1 MSKPPSTAETP
12 KAASRPN
19 AKSAKAKRP
28 KAGQNAKP
36 KAAFKAALKTVT
48 ALEAAKLV
56 AVVVTKTADSAQVFI
71 DGVGLPEGTDRVN
84 LAVGG
89 HRLRLKI
96 KGDAGKTWKVEIFE
110 GQASRGSVSATVMQG
125 LKQAWSAERP
135 FNV

>member
-1 MSKPPSTAETP
+1 MSKTPNSTKTS
-12 KAASRPN
+12 KAAVRPN
-19 AKSAKAKRP
+19 AKGAEGEAPKSGNAKAR
-28 KAGQNAKP
+28 
-36 KAAFKAALKTVT
+36 FKAASKSAT
-48 ALEAAKLV
+48 ALELARLV

-84 LAVGG
+84 LAAGG

-96 KGDAGKTWKVEIFE
+96 KGDSGKTGTVEIFD
-110 GQASRGSVSATVMQG
+110 GPTSRGSVSATVMAG